1 MGIGHHRIGHH
12 RIGHCG
18 ESSPCA
24 WGHAPGAM
32 RHAINVR
39 AQYDYCYNI
48 YFINHLSVQ
57 TLPCHDRLA
66 LKS

>member
-39 AQYDYCYNI
+39 AQYDYCYI
-48 YFINHLSVQ
+48 YPIDKRF
-57 TLPCHDRLA
+57 PEGK
-66 LKS
+66 LKC

>member
-1 MGIGHHRIGHH
+1 MHGITHAWHDRKS
-12 RIGHCG
+12 C